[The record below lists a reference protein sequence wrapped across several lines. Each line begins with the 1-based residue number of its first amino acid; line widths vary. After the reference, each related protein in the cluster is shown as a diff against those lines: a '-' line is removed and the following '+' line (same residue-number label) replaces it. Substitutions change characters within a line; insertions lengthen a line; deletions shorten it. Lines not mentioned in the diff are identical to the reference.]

1 MAPKREEKKRM
12 GKKHRQASTR
22 PKLGKGPAKGA
33 RRKGSAVTGAVAP
46 KNRKKLSTKRAAED
60 KAKRTPTRSPE
71 FEHRIIVGDMEEDA
85 PRKPKTQIPS
95 GVDNQSKDSQ
105 RESDSPKSGDRNAA
119 TRRKSPTHEAPAHAP
134 EGKGPGKSESK
145 RKARK
150 SAADANEPGADRESA
165 SFSADLRHR
174 RTASSQDL
182 SGLPLVAICGRPNVG
197 KSTLFNRLTGTR
209 RSIVGD
215 EPGITR
221 DRIYGE
227 VEWGGRTVRLVDT
240 GGVIPDD
247 EALIPSEIFRQARVA
262 LDEAAAIVMVIDGR
276 TEITAADQEFSRI
289 LMRGGKPLFL
299 AVNKMDSA
307 QMEAA
312 AENFRTLG
320 FRNVFPVSAEHGS
333 GIGDLLDAVWEVLPP
348 EKPATEPGASSST
361 TVSSSSKV
369 GSESKA
375 GSKFNAAPNAA
386 PDTEEPYETL
396 DTLTDEMAED
406 EGDNF
411 ADRAALVP
419 RAMRAAL
426 LAGEAATADEPAGV
440 DAPPVGEPDFEAPTG
455 GSGVEPEGFLKAD
468 FNPTDFSDVEAA
480 EDPTATPAE
489 LRERKLRSHG
499 EHISR
504 ETRVAII
511 GRPNVGKSTLLNAL
525 TGTDRAIV
533 SPVAGTTR
541 DAVDEVVTRDGHDFR
556 FIDTAG
562 IRRKGKTTQLAE
574 KLSVIMS
581 RKHLEAADVALLLI
595 DATEGVTGSDATIGG
610 YAHESGRSVIIV
622 VNKWDLVAPPKH
634 TLDENGNRP
643 FDGKP
648 PADKNAFEEQVR
660 DHLKYLDYAPLVFV
674 SAARGHGVD
683 GVFKKVELVA
693 RERRKRVTTGNMNR
707 FLDKVDFGRA
717 SVPMNKRVRIYY
729 MTQAAVAPPT
739 FVLFTDRDVK
749 LHFSY
754 ERFLSNE
761 IRKAF
766 KFIGSPIWFK
776 IKARN
781 KKKEE

>member
-1 MAPKREEKKRM
+1 MAPKREIKKRM

-33 RRKGSAVTGAVAP
+33 RKGSAVTGAVAP
-46 KNRKKLSTKRAAED
+46 KNRKKLATKRAAED
-60 KAKRTPTRSPE
+60 KAKRTPSRSPE
-71 FEHRIIVGDMEEDA
+71 FEHRIIVGNDA
-85 PRKPKTQIPS
+85 VESPRRKADPS
-95 GVDNQSKDSQ
+95 PFDKLRVRDDSKKSKD
-105 RESDSPKSGDRNAA
+105 ESKVSRSAEDDRFEGLTKGD
-119 TRRKSPTHEAPAHAP
+119 
-134 EGKGPGKSESK
+134 SK
-145 RKARK
+145 RKRRG
-150 SAADANEPGADRESA
+150 AAALANEPGADRETA
-165 SFSADLRHR
+165 SYSADLERGRHR
-174 RTASSQDL
+174 RVSASQEL
-182 SGLPLVAICGRPNVG
+182 EGLPLVAICGRPNVG

-227 VEWGGRTVRLVDT
+227 VEWGGRVVRLVDT

-262 LDEAAAIVMVIDGR
+262 LDEADVIVMVIDGR
-276 TEITAADQEFSRI
+276 TEITAADQEFSRLLI
-289 LMRGGKPLFL
+289 RGGKPVFL
-299 AVNKMDSA
+299 AVNKMDA
-307 QMEAA
+307 AGLEAG

-320 FRNVFPVSAEHGS
+320 FRNTFPVSAEHGS
-333 GIGDLLDAVWEVLPP
+333 GIGDLLDEVWALLPAEADEAAGADSGFP
-348 EKPATEPGASSST
+348 SGMTER
-361 TVSSSSKV
+361 
-369 GSESKA
+369 KA
-375 GSKFNAAPNAA
+375 KARAAAEG
-386 PDTEEPYETL
+386 EEPEEVMEGIG
-396 DTLTDEMAED
+396 DEMAED
-406 EGDNF
+406 EGD
-411 ADRAALVP
+411 ALAARAVLEP
-419 RAMRAAL
+419 RAMREAML
-426 LAGEAATADEPAGV
+426 EGEAATADEPAGV
-440 DAPPVGEPDFEAPTG
+440 DAPEIGEPDYEAPNG
-455 GSGVEPEGFLKAD
+455 GTGVELEPEVIRD
-468 FNPTDFSDVEAA
+468 
-480 EDPTATPAE
+480 
-489 LRERKLRSHG
+489 RKLRSHG
-499 EHISR
+499 EHVSR
-504 ETRVAII
+504 ETKIAII

-533 SPVAGTTR
+533 SPIAGTTR

-556 FIDTAG
+556 FVDTAG
-562 IRRKGKTTQLAE
+562 IRRKGKTKLMAE

-581 RKHLEAADVALLLI
+581 LKHLEAADVALLMV

-622 VNKWDLVAPPKH
+622 VNKWDLMAPPKSE
-634 TLDENGNRP
+634 LRADGMRA

-648 PADKNAFEEQVR
+648 PADKKVFEEQVR
-660 DHLKYLDYAPLVFV
+660 DHLKYLDYAPLLFV
-674 SAARGHGVD
+674 SAAEGQGINE
-683 GVFKKVELVA
+683 VFKKVELVA
-693 RERRKRVTTGNMNR
+693 RERRKRITTGNMNR